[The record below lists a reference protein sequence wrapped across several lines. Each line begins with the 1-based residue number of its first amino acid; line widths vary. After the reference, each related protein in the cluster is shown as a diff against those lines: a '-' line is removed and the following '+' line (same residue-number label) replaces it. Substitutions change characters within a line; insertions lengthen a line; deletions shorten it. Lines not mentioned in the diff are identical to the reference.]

1 LKKLVLTYRH
11 KMPRFAGAAA
21 ATTAIQHHRM
31 TPDMDPEANLKKA
44 MDKEMSLRQKQAD
57 KEAKRRLPYQND
69 IKQFYDKKSI
79 QIFVAVLILLNFLI
93 SAVQSQLLPK
103 EGRDDIAIFIF
114 EAFEWFFAYAFLVE
128 LIVNFYGSY
137 FCEFWASA
145 WNVFDFVIVAI
156 SLLSLYMSNLPGI
169 SVLRLFRAFRVVRL
183 FKRIKT
189 MRKMMDSIMKSLPG
203 MAIAFSALFLIM
215 GIYAIIGV
223 NFWMETFPDEF
234 GTFLKAVLSLLQIMT
249 FDSWCS
255 GIARKIIFAGGVI
268 EAIYFISYVFIAS
281 IIMAN
286 VLIALLL
293 DEFMNTSQ
301 EVDNEPEEDVGHELD
316 KKLEEEHE
324 EAAKEILS
332 DPKHMGLNMMSM
344 MQTIDYRKDTRIDP
358 VSDCA
363 DESLD
368 KDRLL
373 GEKVSHCD
381 IEMQDTSYSGMNR
394 KPAKK
399 ITQIKGGV
407 RVHYRGEVIS
417 LEEQVETAQICSVN
431 TNGKSDHNNG
441 DDSAW
446 RTRIEKDIKTLSRS
460 VETFHTKFEQMD
472 GKLDQLDIRLSGF
485 FAHTLELQREKSVGG
500 TK

>member
-1 LKKLVLTYRH
+1 
-11 KMPRFAGAAA
+11 
-21 ATTAIQHHRM
+21 
-31 TPDMDPEANLKKA
+31 
-44 MDKEMSLRQKQAD
+44 
-57 KEAKRRLPYQND
+57 
-69 IKQFYDKKSI
+69 
-79 QIFVAVLILLNFLI
+79 
-93 SAVQSQLLPK
+93 
-103 EGRDDIAIFIF
+103 
-114 EAFEWFFAYAFLVE
+114 
-128 LIVNFYGSY
+128 
-137 FCEFWASA
+137 
-145 WNVFDFVIVAI
+145 
-156 SLLSLYMSNLPGI
+156 
-169 SVLRLFRAFRVVRL
+169 
-183 FKRIKT
+183 
-189 MRKMMDSIMKSLPG
+189 
-203 MAIAFSALFLIM
+203 
-215 GIYAIIGV
+215 
-223 NFWMETFPDEF
+223 
-234 GTFLKAVLSLLQIMT
+234 
-249 FDSWCS
+249 
-255 GIARKIIFAGGVI
+255 
-268 EAIYFISYVFIAS
+268 
-281 IIMAN
+281 
-286 VLIALLL
+286 
-293 DEFMNTSQ
+293 
-301 EVDNEPEEDVGHELD
+301 
-316 KKLEEEHE
+316 
-324 EAAKEILS
+324 
-332 DPKHMGLNMMSM
+332 MGLNMMSM

-399 ITQIKGGV
+399 ITQIKAFLPSEKINKGGV

-446 RTRIEKDIKTLSRS
+446 RTRKEKDIKTLSRS